1 MSKVK
6 CSFVSIATESSKNA
20 AGLSKK
26 KKKKASGLPTSRP
39 FIKDLDVDFVKQ
51 MRQKMNEQMD
61 ELFGQVERLEKETET
76 LGEEEKLQPKLDKG
90 RGKAVEKLEDRS
102 GKEKVNNREE
112 DEEK

>member
-39 FIKDLDVDFVKQ
+39 FIKDLDVDF

-102 GKEKVNNREE
+102 GKEEVDNREE